1 MSGIKPFGSH
11 KPESVVRDV
20 VEFYLGS
27 LNGSRSVKMEA
38 LVVHDTASIPNIH
51 VEVVKENCLH
61 VTNFWFSD
69 VCRNDDFLEVD
80 CLLGS
85 DWLWL
90 FQEGETL

>member
-38 LVVHDTASIPNIH
+38 LVVHDTASIPNML
-51 VEVVKENCLH
+51 K
-61 VTNFWFSD
+61 
-69 VCRNDDFLEVD
+69 
-80 CLLGS
+80 
-85 DWLWL
+85 
-90 FQEGETL
+90 